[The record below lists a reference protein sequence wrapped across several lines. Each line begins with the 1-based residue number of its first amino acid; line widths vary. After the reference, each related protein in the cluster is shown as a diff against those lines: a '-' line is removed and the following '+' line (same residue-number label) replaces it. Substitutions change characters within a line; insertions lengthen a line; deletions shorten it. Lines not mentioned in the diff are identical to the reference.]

1 MAPVNTGDDYSRN
14 SAEEGNVAKDNHFAT
29 TGDLAKDGRL
39 AFSSDGDIT
48 NVGNFAKK
56 QCCHDKRFCQEGV
69 DADKDKYCHGMQLCQ
84 WG

>member
-1 MAPVNTGDDYSRN
+1 MTPVNTGDDYSRD
-14 SAEEGNVAKDNHFAT
+14 SAKEGNVATT
-29 TGDLAKDGRL
+29 TGNLAKDGRL

-56 QCCHDKRFCQEGV
+56 QCCHDKRLCQEGV
-69 DADKDKYCHGMQLCQ
+69 NADKDTFCHGVQLCQ

>member
-1 MAPVNTGDDYSRN
+1 MTPVNTGDDYSRD

-39 AFSSDGDIT
+39 AFSLDGDIT
-48 NVGNFAKK
+48 NVGEFSKK
-56 QCCHDKRFCQEGV
+56 RCCHDKHLCQEV
-69 DADKDKYCHGMQLCQ
+69 VNADKDTFYHRMQLCQ

>member
-1 MAPVNTGDDYSRN
+1 MTPVNTGDNYSRD
-14 SAEEGNVAKDNHFAT
+14 SAEEGDVAKDDHFAT

-56 QCCHDKRFCQEGV
+56 QCCHDKRLCQEGV
-69 DADKDKYCHGMQLCQ
+69 DADKDTFCHGMQLCQ